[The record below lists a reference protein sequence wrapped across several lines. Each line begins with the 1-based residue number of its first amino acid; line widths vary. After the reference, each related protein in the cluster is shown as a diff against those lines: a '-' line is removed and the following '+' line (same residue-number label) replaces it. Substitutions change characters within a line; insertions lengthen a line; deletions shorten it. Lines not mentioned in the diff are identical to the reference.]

1 MAWRGVCSS
10 LMSGRSV
17 SAVSLDPDT
26 VPSQQEAITPRRV
39 PAQARLARGVKP

>member
-1 MAWRGVCSS
+1 MIQADVRQE
-10 LMSGRSV
+10 L
-17 SAVSLDPDT
+17 SAVSPAADA